1 MTKQQIQ
8 DQLLTIFSTV
18 EGNTITAEQAGS
30 CPVAGLQLFQPP
42 LVGFGSAADP
52 MFESYKEDGVIG
64 PWFMAPQEWLPGAKS
79 IISFFFPF
87 TQAVCDGEAR
97 SQPDG
102 TSLEWL
108 LGRIEGQQFLLSV
121 LQGLCGWLTAQG
133 AAVCMP
139 AADPRFAG
147 ITGGQNK
154 AGPPGDHLRYIQQ
167 QLVGAPRGL
176 RLRPGHFQP
185 DPGHYHP
192 KGHRRPPG
200 QHHHRPGAGARPQAL
215 HRPVR
220 LLYPLR
226 RLYPALSRPGH
237 QPGGRQ
243 APGPLQSA
251 FRHAAGALRPPL
263 WLRKVPDRDPLPIP
277 HPRMSSPARF

>member
-8 DQLLTIFSTV
+8 DRLLTIFSTV

-64 PWFMAPQEWLPGAKS
+64 PWFIAPQEWLPGAKS

-108 LGRIEGQQFLLSV
+108 FGRIEGQQFLLSV
-121 LQGLCGWLTAQG
+121 LQALCGWLTAQG

-147 ITGGQNK
+147 ITGGK
-154 AGPPGDHLRYIQQ
+154 TKLA
-167 QLVGAPRGL
+167 
-176 RLRPGHFQP
+176 
-185 DPGHYHP
+185 HP
-192 KGHRRPPG
+192 EITSGT
-200 QHHHRPGAGARPQAL
+200 
-215 HRPVR
+215 
-220 LLYPLR
+220 Y
-226 RLYPALSRPGH
+226 
-237 QPGGRQ
+237 
-243 APGPLQSA
+243 
-251 FRHAAGALRPPL
+251 HAAGALRPPL
-263 WLRKVPDRDPLPIP
+263 WLRKVPDRDSLPIP